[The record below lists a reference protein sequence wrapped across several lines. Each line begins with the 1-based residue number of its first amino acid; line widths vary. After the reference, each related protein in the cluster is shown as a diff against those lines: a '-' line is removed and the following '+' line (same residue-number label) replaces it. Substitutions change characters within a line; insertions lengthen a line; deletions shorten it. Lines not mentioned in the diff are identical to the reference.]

1 VSHSLYVT
9 TLGAA
14 VGQITFEPRD
24 DNYGFR
30 YDSGWA
36 QSPTGFYLAPAIPLH
51 AEPDSTGAVKRF
63 LENLLPE
70 GRALDIAALMSQ
82 VSKSNIFALVR
93 LLGKEPVGAFSF
105 LALDASPSEAVK
117 IAGEQMREVIRRP
130 ISDDELSQRIRER
143 DAIPFPVWD
152 GKVRLSLAG
161 YQDKLQVLVEGD
173 RLALVDGALSST
185 HLLKPESRNPYMP
198 CMVANEHFCMSLAA
212 RVNLV
217 ARLNLP
223 VAPVA
228 IRRLPDP
235 ILLIERFDRAVTWE
249 PEASDTAKSVTRMH
263 VIDGCQ
269 ALDLPSTFKYER
281 NLGAGADVRS
291 IRDGVS
297 FERLFGLLEK
307 TVVPA
312 AARGY
317 LLRWAIMQLL
327 LGNSDA
333 HGKNISFLVRP
344 AGLVPAPM
352 YDLVSVNAYG
362 NHVERDM
369 ALAYGDVFLPEE
381 ITPYALADFAHRT
394 GTPPAQLAR
403 EITTMAR
410 CVLRLAPEQA
420 AADIYV
426 GDERALVAQISGY
439 ICAQA
444 NHLLTIARDIVKV
457 DTRLFNDLH
466 GAPPKSS

>member
-1 VSHSLYVT
+1 MTHRLHVT
-9 TLGAA
+9 TLSAA
-14 VGQITFEPRD
+14 VGEITLDARD
-24 DNYGFR
+24 DNYGFQ
-30 YDSGWA
+30 YHDAWA
-36 QSPTGFYLAPAIPLH
+36 KSATGYYLAPAIPLNDVPNS
-51 AEPDSTGAVKRF
+51 AGSVKRF

-70 GRALDIAALMSQ
+70 GRALDIAAGMSQ
-82 VSKSNIFALVR
+82 VSKSNIFALVG

-105 LALDASPSEAVK
+105 LALDASSDEAAGIAQKQLSESV
-117 IAGEQMREVIRRP
+117 RRP

-173 RLALVDGALSST
+173 RLSLVDGALSST

-212 RVNLV
+212 RVNEE
-217 ARLNLP
+217 AKLNLQ
-223 VAPVA
+223 VAPVS
-228 IRRLPDP
+228 IRRLPEP
-235 ILLIERFDRAVTWE
+235 ILLIERFDRAVAWDL
-249 PEASDTAKSVTRMH
+249 EAPDTATAVTRMH
-263 VIDGCQ
+263 IIDGCQ

-281 NLGAGADVRS
+281 NLGAGKDVRH

-312 AARGY
+312 TARSY
-317 LLRWAIMQLL
+317 LVRWAILQLL

-333 HGKNISFLVRP
+333 HGKNISFFVRP
-344 AGLVPAPM
+344 AGLVPTPM

-362 NHVERDM
+362 DHVERDM

-403 EITTMAR
+403 EITMMAR
-410 CVLRLAPEQA
+410 AVLRLAPEQA
-420 AADIYV
+420 AADIYI
-426 GDERALVAQISGY
+426 GDERAMVAQIAEY

-444 NHLLTIARDIVKV
+444 KNLLTIAPKIAKV
-457 DTRLFNDLH
+457 DRSLFEDVT
-466 GAPPKSS
+466 GALR

>member
-1 VSHSLYVT
+1 MTHRLHVA

-14 VGQITFEPRD
+14 VGEITFDSLD
-24 DNYGFR
+24 DNYGFQ
-30 YDSGWA
+30 YDGSWTRSTAGY
-36 QSPTGFYLAPAIPLH
+36 YLTPAIPLNAAPH
-51 AEPDSTGAVKRF
+51 SPGSVKRF

-70 GRALDIAALMSQ
+70 GRALDIAARVSQ

-105 LALDASPSEAVK
+105 LALDASPKEAATIAQEQLSEAV
-117 IAGEQMREVIRRP
+117 RRP

-173 RLALVDGALSST
+173 RLSLVDGALSST

-212 RVNLV
+212 RVNLA
-217 ARLNLP
+217 ARLNLQ
-223 VAPVA
+223 VAPVS
-228 IRRLPDP
+228 IRRLPEP
-235 ILLIERFDRAVTWE
+235 ILLIERFDRAVEWSSGE
-249 PEASDTAKSVTRMH
+249 PDTAAAVKRMH
-263 VIDGCQ
+263 IIDGCQ

-281 NLGAGADVRS
+281 NLGAGKDVS
-291 IRDGVS
+291 HIRDGAS
-297 FERLFGLLEK
+297 FERLFGLLPQM
-307 TVVPA
+307 VVPA
-312 AARGY
+312 AARSY
-317 LLRWAIMQLL
+317 LLRWAILQLL

-333 HGKNISFLVRP
+333 HAKNISFFVRP
-344 AGLVPAPM
+344 AGLVPAPL

-362 NHVERDM
+362 DHVERDM

-394 GTPPAQLAR
+394 GTLPAQLAR
-403 EITTMAR
+403 EVTSIAHA
-410 CVLRLAPEQA
+410 VLSLAPEQA
-420 AADIYV
+420 AMDVYV
-426 GDERALVAQISGY
+426 GDERALVARVAEY
-439 ICAQA
+439 VCAQA
-444 NHLLTIARDIVKV
+444 NQLLAIAREVPKV
-457 DTRLFNDLH
+457 DQALFRDVKDSRRTR
-466 GAPPKSS
+466 